1 MPPSVAEST
10 PAAEEEMPQASST
23 AAVTTVRLDV
33 SEDEAE
39 NGAKDEDI
47 ATPAG
52 DRAQFSL
59 NSLPIRK
66 HSISRPVLTLY

>member
-1 MPPSVAEST
+1 MPPLVTEST
-10 PAAEEEMPQASST
+10 PAVEEEMPQASST

-39 NGAKDEDI
+39 NRAEDEDI

-52 DRAQFSL
+52 DGAQFSL
-59 NSLPIRK
+59 DSLLIRK
-66 HSISRPVLTLY
+66 HSISRPVLILY

>member
-10 PAAEEEMPQASST
+10 PVVEEEMPQASSI

-33 SEDEAE
+33 TEDEAKD
-39 NGAKDEDI
+39 GAEDKDI
-47 ATPAG
+47 ATPVG

-59 NSLPIRK
+59 DSLLIHK
-66 HSISRPVLTLY
+66 HFISRPVLILY